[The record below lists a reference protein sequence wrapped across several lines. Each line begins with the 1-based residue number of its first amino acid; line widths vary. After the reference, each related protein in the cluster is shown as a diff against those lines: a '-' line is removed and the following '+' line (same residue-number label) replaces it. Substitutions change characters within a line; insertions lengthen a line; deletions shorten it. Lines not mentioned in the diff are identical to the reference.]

1 MEDRRIVFQLPAGA
15 GNFSVVQMDSGT
27 HPHTPASYTTVGTGD
42 FSLEVNVAESE
53 AYHSPPSN
61 AEVKNVWR

>member
-1 MEDRRIVFQLPAGA
+1 MEDRRIVFQLPAGS
-15 GNFSVVQMDSGT
+15 GNFSVVQTESAPPPPT
-27 HPHTPASYTTVGTGD
+27 SYTMGSRD
-42 FSLEVNVAESE
+42 FFLEVNVAESE